1 MKPIKSREN
10 FSSFYPAFLSPL
22 FRRLLLQ
29 NENRA
34 LHRLSR
40 AERGSLPAGG
50 GQSKGLEEIAQKL
63 LGLCQG
69 IHRCC
74 LLAARTADCSIL
86 SIFTASSSSLL

>member
-10 FSSFYPAFLSPL
+10 FSSFYPAFPSPL

-29 NENRA
+29 NANRTS
-34 LHRLSR
+34 HRLSR
-40 AERGSLPAGG
+40 AEWCSLPAGG

-74 LLAARTADCSIL
+74 LLACKGSRL
-86 SIFTASSSSLL
+86 